1 MRGKSSLLEWE
12 TLLEQQASSN
22 ENGCWTGVLSPLSF
36 FFFFQLHKLFIN
48 TTSTHCSFLGTPPMR
63 PRRPVKPPKVAQPLW
78 AQIFFSRSRSSQSL
92 LSRPLARTW
101 LYFPSFTSFCLFKN
115 QSGILYWR
123 GFCIMVISHSTSP
136 SVSSPALLVR
146 SMSAFLNTTWA

>member
-1 MRGKSSLLEWE
+1 MRTDVEQGSSVHFL
-12 TLLEQQASSN
+12 
-22 ENGCWTGVLSPLSF
+22 F

-123 GFCIMVISHSTSP
+123 GFCIMVISRSTSP
-136 SVSSPALLVR
+136 SVSPPALLVR
-146 SMSAFLNTTWA
+146 SMSAFLNTT